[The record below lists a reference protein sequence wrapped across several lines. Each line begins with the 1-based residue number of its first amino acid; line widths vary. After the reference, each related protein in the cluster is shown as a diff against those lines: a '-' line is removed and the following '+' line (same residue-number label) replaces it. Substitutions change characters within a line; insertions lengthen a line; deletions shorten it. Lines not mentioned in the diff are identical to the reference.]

1 MKRDCTPFAG
11 RLKRVVRMMKKLF
24 SAVFV
29 LLLLTAPGGCQPG
42 GVAPPPTG
50 SARSMKGYE
59 LYSWQMEGTWT
70 FALVPG
76 TNRIKTYDE
85 IASPD
90 TRVQDLETL
99 RRELDRLA
107 SGEQVFWSEDRV
119 PNTALPPDDV
129 IEEVRAYCKQRDI
142 RLEVPFIAHPA
153 PDATL
158 TPAPGGPTLTVSP
171 AAPTPVEGSAAA
183 PITIEGSTAAP
194 TPYCRPAEAS
204 VDLSASATR
213 LEVGQAVS
221 VTVTLTNGDA
231 SDAKLGLIQYT
242 LEVRPA
248 GVLTSDELGPVE
260 HAITLE
266 PEHSDAVA
274 FVLRASTPGRATLTG
289 STSYEMHALDYSWG
303 SWSGCGSWP
312 LEIVVKSATDAD

>member
-1 MKRDCTPFAG
+1 
-11 RLKRVVRMMKKLF
+11 
-24 SAVFV
+24 
-29 LLLLTAPGGCQPG
+29 
-42 GVAPPPTG
+42 
-50 SARSMKGYE
+50 MKGYE

-85 IASPD
+85 IASSD
-90 TRVQDLETL
+90 TRVQGLEAL
-99 RRELDRLA
+99 RRELDQLA
-107 SGEQVFWSEDRV
+107 SGEQVFWSEGRV

-129 IEEVRAYCKQRDI
+129 IEDVRAYCEQRGI
-142 RLEVPFIAHPA
+142 RLEVLFAAHPA
-153 PDATL
+153 PDPTL
-158 TPAPGGPTLTVSP
+158 TPAPGGPTLTMSP
-171 AAPTPVEGSAAA
+171 AAPTPVEGSA
-183 PITIEGSTAAP
+183 AAP

-213 LEVGQAVS
+213 PEVGQAVS
-221 VTVTLTNGDA
+221 VTVTLTNGDT

-242 LEVRPA
+242 LEVHPA

-260 HAITLE
+260 HPITLE
-266 PEHSDAVA
+266 PGHSDAVA
-274 FVLRASTPGRATLTG
+274 FVLRAAAPGRATLTG

-312 LEIVVKSATDAD
+312 LEIVVAPVTDTE